1 MVKFVDLEK
10 GFIYDGHKPYIF
22 WFNDGLSTDLIYTK
36 SIGVFS
42 NKSMI
47 NISLP
52 SNSVFKLINIEELL
66 KNVNDYKS
74 SECLE
79 YTSTGSSVPNGYLHI
94 IYLSACSNENGEFH
108 ESLYIDNEEFEVGAD
123 FYVENESMY
132 INLSNFGIEIPDSIQ
147 KAIYESNIQ
156 EDKKDNILLNR
167 KFKELMSNYWDM
179 LANKGSYKSLMNSLK
194 WFEWGDIVRI
204 NEVWKQYTAGKTELS
219 TNELTATLNEL
230 YRDRLINFAK
240 TTYIALYASM
250 QEMEKEKENGQVLY
264 DNEMNPMLKNI
275 VALWTKE
282 EMSLKMSLLGNF
294 YKNFFMP
301 IHLDLLHSTIEDI
314 VFTNNEKILKGSIID
329 RTDQVFNFEYVS
341 SNVDNT
347 ENFFLGNVRTQVG
360 PDTIF
365 GVQWNGEEKYDDV
378 YTIGVEDTSKG
389 QYANT
394 MYTDAGIKTFGSQLY
409 TGVGVVIPVEIMIP
423 MHNNDFIKRTTISV
437 GINDKWNTKVFAT
450 VFKPVNNICTIK
462 FNLLCKVDGE
472 WEVRFLF
479 LSGDSKTYV
488 KNLKFNIIDPS
499 TAKLNIYRILHK
511 FKPKLED
518 LMEGDNTNEFVFRR
532 YFEGDNLKNATYTQY
547 LPVSKD
553 GGGIKLNHLIV
564 MKGDWTEDT
573 WLNDNYFMISKVAK
587 HSSLKSPEEDFN
599 EEDMDQL
606 YTICISKKFNFRPK
620 SFLNAYKTNNMIKN
634 TYTYI
639 PQFHQLLP
647 LKGDTLLDYT
657 ISDDIPICI
666 KPDIKF
672 GKFIKDWEWEFEN
685 ASTLEVIKLPSIQEP
700 FVASTRKELL
710 PSGYYNIKFKYS
722 LIDGQT
728 NEIRITSAFLKK

>member
-42 NKSMI
+42 DESII

-74 SECLE
+74 SECLK
-79 YTSTGSSVPNGYLHI
+79 YTSTGSSVSNGYLHI

-219 TNELTATLNEL
+219 TSELTATLNEL

-250 QEMEKEKENGQVLY
+250 QEVKKENGEVLY
-264 DNEMNPMLKNI
+264 DNEMNPVLKNI

-314 VFTNNEKILKGSIID
+314 VFTNNEKILKGGIID

-365 GVQWNGEEKYDDV
+365 GVQWNGEKDYKDV
-378 YTIGVEDTSKG
+378 YTVGVEDASKG

-423 MHNNDFIKRTTISV
+423 MHKNDFIKRTTISV

-450 VFKPVNNICTIK
+450 V
-462 FNLLCKVDGE
+462 
-472 WEVRFLF
+472 
-479 LSGDSKTYV
+479 
-488 KNLKFNIIDPS
+488 
-499 TAKLNIYRILHK
+499 
-511 FKPKLED
+511 
-518 LMEGDNTNEFVFRR
+518 
-532 YFEGDNLKNATYTQY
+532 
-547 LPVSKD
+547 
-553 GGGIKLNHLIV
+553 
-564 MKGDWTEDT
+564 
-573 WLNDNYFMISKVAK
+573 
-587 HSSLKSPEEDFN
+587 
-599 EEDMDQL
+599 
-606 YTICISKKFNFRPK
+606 
-620 SFLNAYKTNNMIKN
+620 
-634 TYTYI
+634 
-639 PQFHQLLP
+639 
-647 LKGDTLLDYT
+647 
-657 ISDDIPICI
+657 
-666 KPDIKF
+666 
-672 GKFIKDWEWEFEN
+672 
-685 ASTLEVIKLPSIQEP
+685 
-700 FVASTRKELL
+700 
-710 PSGYYNIKFKYS
+710 
-722 LIDGQT
+722 
-728 NEIRITSAFLKK
+728 

>member
-10 GFIYDGHKPYIF
+10 GFIYDGHKPYVF

-42 NKSMI
+42 DKSMI

-66 KNVNDYKS
+66 KNLNDYKS

-108 ESLYIDNEEFEVGAD
+108 ESLYIDNEEFEIGAD

-147 KAIYESNIQ
+147 KAIYESNIK

-219 TNELTATLNEL
+219 TSELTATLNEL

-250 QEMEKEKENGQVLY
+250 QEVDKDKNGEVVY

-275 VALWTKE
+275 VALHKMDKDENGEVVYDNEMNPMLKPILENITALWTKE

-314 VFTNNEKILKGSIID
+314 VFTNNEKILKGGIID

-347 ENFFLGNVRTQVG
+347 ENFFLGNVIPYIRVS
-360 PDTIF
+360 IF
-365 GVQWNGEEKYDDV
+365 
-378 YTIGVEDTSKG
+378 
-389 QYANT
+389 
-394 MYTDAGIKTFGSQLY
+394 
-409 TGVGVVIPVEIMIP
+409 
-423 MHNNDFIKRTTISV
+423 R
-437 GINDKWNTKVFAT
+437 
-450 VFKPVNNICTIK
+450 
-462 FNLLCKVDGE
+462 
-472 WEVRFLF
+472 
-479 LSGDSKTYV
+479 
-488 KNLKFNIIDPS
+488 
-499 TAKLNIYRILHK
+499 
-511 FKPKLED
+511 
-518 LMEGDNTNEFVFRR
+518 
-532 YFEGDNLKNATYTQY
+532 
-547 LPVSKD
+547 
-553 GGGIKLNHLIV
+553 
-564 MKGDWTEDT
+564 
-573 WLNDNYFMISKVAK
+573 
-587 HSSLKSPEEDFN
+587 SSSPL
-599 EEDMDQL
+599 Q
-606 YTICISKKFNFRPK
+606 
-620 SFLNAYKTNNMIKN
+620 
-634 TYTYI
+634 
-639 PQFHQLLP
+639 
-647 LKGDTLLDYT
+647 
-657 ISDDIPICI
+657 
-666 KPDIKF
+666 
-672 GKFIKDWEWEFEN
+672 
-685 ASTLEVIKLPSIQEP
+685 
-700 FVASTRKELL
+700 
-710 PSGYYNIKFKYS
+710 
-722 LIDGQT
+722 
-728 NEIRITSAFLKK
+728 